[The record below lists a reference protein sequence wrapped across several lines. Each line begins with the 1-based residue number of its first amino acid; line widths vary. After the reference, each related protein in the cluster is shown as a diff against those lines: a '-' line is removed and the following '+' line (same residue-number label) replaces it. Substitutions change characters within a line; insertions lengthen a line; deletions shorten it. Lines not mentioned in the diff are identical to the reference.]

1 MVEMPIIDFTR
12 MDPRG
17 LFAVIQISGN
27 KSFSVSHRALE
38 KMDFEESIKRKRMSQ
53 RESIL

>member
-27 KSFSVSHRALE
+27 QSFSVSHRALE
-38 KMDFEESIKRKRMSQ
+38 KLYFEESIKRKRMSQ
-53 RESIL
+53 

>member
-27 KSFSVSHRALE
+27 KSFGVSHRALE
-38 KMDFEESIKRKRMSQ
+38 KLDFEESIKRRRMSQ
-53 RESIL
+53 